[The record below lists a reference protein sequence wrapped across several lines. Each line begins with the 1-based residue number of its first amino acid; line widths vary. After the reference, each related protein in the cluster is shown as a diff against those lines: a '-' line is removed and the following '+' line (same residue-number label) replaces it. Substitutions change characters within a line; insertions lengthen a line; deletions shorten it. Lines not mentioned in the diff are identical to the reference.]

1 MYRRINIAFI
11 WGNRAFL
18 APGSLAFEQVLSP
31 STRDPAEQG
40 GLHGS
45 GPLQPTLGLVHYPC
59 SLPVLN
65 SPERGPPHFHLASN
79 LENHQSCFPR
89 GSLVSLRPKFLL
101 PGGSFYLD
109 SMSGDVMG
117 DRGTGAI
124 AVPRQ
129 RGDPPRSPSDMATSW
144 GRSRATPSGPQ
155 GCVSARREVK
165 GLEGGSLTRGGKMG
179 RLGRCGQPRVGG
191 RL

>member
-1 MYRRINIAFI
+1 MYRRINITFI

-18 APGSLAFEQVLSP
+18 APGSLAFEQALSP

-45 GPLQPTLGLVHYPC
+45 RPLQPTLGLVHYPC

-65 SPERGPPHFHLASN
+65 SPEQGPPHFHLAPS

-109 SMSGDVMG
+109 FLSRDVMG

-124 AVPRQ
+124 AVPLTK
-129 RGDPPRSPSDMATSW
+129 RGPTQKPLRYGYFLGKKQSHPLRIAGMCECQER
-144 GRSRATPSGPQ
+144 GQ
-155 GCVSARREVK
+155 GA
-165 GLEGGSLTRGGKMG
+165 GDGSLTRAGKMG
-179 RLGRCGQPRVGG
+179 GLGRGGQPPVSG